1 MSADFMRPLRADIFR
16 HSLLGL
22 LLATV
27 LLGAWMAWLFGARVM
42 LIEVTDVARL
52 EVDRA
57 IHPVEALVSGRVIAT
72 QLAVGQEVKA
82 GDILVELDSDSQ
94 RLELQEEQARLSV
107 LAPQQMALRAE
118 IAAEGQALRQSGE
131 AARVGLEE
139 AQALFD
145 EAEAAAK
152 FADVEAERL
161 ARLHA
166 GGLLAEVDLLRA
178 KSDAQR
184 RRATASSLRLAV
196 NRLEREQVT
205 KESDRQVRFERLN
218 HEIRRLEGDRITVL
232 ATIQRLENEIER
244 RRIRAPATGP
254 LGEAATLR
262 IGAVVREG
270 QRLGAVVPPG
280 KLRIVAEFPPPSALG
295 RIRIGHP
302 ARLRLHGFPWTQYGS
317 VPATVTSIAS
327 EVREGMVRVELAVHA
342 DPASRIPMQHGLPG
356 SVEVEVER
364 ISPARLVL
372 RVAGTLLTKPAVR
385 AEPQRS
391 VS

>member
-1 MSADFMRPLRADIFR
+1 MSADFMRPLRADVFR

-22 LLATV
+22 LLAAV
-27 LLGAWMAWLFGARVM
+27 LLGAWVAWLLGARVV
-42 LIEVTDVARL
+42 LIEVTDLARL

-57 IHPVEALVSGRVIAT
+57 IHPVEALVAGRVVAI
-72 QLAVGQEVKA
+72 QLAMGQEVKA

-107 LAPQQMALRAE
+107 LAPQRTALRAE
-118 IAAEGQALRQSGE
+118 IAAEQQALKQSGE

-139 AQALFD
+139 AQAQFD
-145 EAEAAAK
+145 EAEAAAR
-152 FADVEAERL
+152 FADLEAERL

-166 GGLLAEVDLLRA
+166 GGLLAEIDLLRA

-184 RRATASSLRLAV
+184 RRSTASSLRLAV

-218 HEIRRLEGDRITVL
+218 HEIRRLEGNRTTAL
-232 ATIQRLENEIER
+232 ATIHRLENEIER
-244 RRIRAPATGP
+244 RKIRAPATGP

-270 QRLGAVVPPG
+270 QRLGAVVPAG

-342 DPASRIPMQHGLPG
+342 DPASRIPLQHGLPG

>member
-1 MSADFMRPLRADIFR
+1 MSADFMRPLRADVFR

-22 LLATV
+22 LLAAI
-27 LLGAWMAWLFGARVM
+27 LLGAWVAWLFGAGVV

-57 IHPVEALVSGRVIAT
+57 VHPVEALVSGRVVAT
-72 QLAVGQEVKA
+72 QLAMGQEVRA
-82 GDILVELDSDSQ
+82 GDVLVELDSDSQ
-94 RLELQEEQARLSV
+94 RFQLQEEQARLSV
-107 LAPQQMALRAE
+107 LAPQQTALRAE
-118 IAAEGQALRQSGE
+118 IAAELQALKQSGE

-139 AQALFD
+139 AQAQFD

-184 RRATASSLRLAV
+184 RRATASSLRLAA

-218 HEIRRLEGDRITVL
+218 HEIRRLEGDRTTAL
-232 ATIQRLENEIER
+232 AAIQRLENEIER

-254 LGEAATLR
+254 LGET
-262 IGAVVREG
+262 
-270 QRLGAVVPPG
+270 
-280 KLRIVAEFPPPSALG
+280 
-295 RIRIGHP
+295 
-302 ARLRLHGFPWTQYGS
+302 
-317 VPATVTSIAS
+317 
-327 EVREGMVRVELAVHA
+327 
-342 DPASRIPMQHGLPG
+342 
-356 SVEVEVER
+356 
-364 ISPARLVL
+364 
-372 RVAGTLLTKPAVR
+372 
-385 AEPQRS
+385 
-391 VS
+391 